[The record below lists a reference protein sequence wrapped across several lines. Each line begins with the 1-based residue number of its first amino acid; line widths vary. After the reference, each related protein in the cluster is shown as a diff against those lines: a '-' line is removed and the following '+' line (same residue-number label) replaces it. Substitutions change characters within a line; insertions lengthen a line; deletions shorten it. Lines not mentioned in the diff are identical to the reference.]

1 MRNFFKKTQMRG
13 LFFTAMP
20 QGLQLSEYRKFL
32 QKKGVGRLFDKYN
45 DLKQAQ
51 ALGDKSI

>member
-45 DLKQAQ
+45 DLKQSQ

>member
-1 MRNFFKKTQMRG
+1 VG
-13 LFFTAMP
+13 PFFTAMP

-45 DLKQAQ
+45 DLKRSQGF
-51 ALGDKSI
+51 GDKSI